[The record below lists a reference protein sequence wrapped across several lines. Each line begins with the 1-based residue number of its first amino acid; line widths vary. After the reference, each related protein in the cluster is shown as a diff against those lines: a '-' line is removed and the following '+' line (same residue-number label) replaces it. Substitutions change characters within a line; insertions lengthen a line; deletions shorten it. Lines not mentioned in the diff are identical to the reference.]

1 MNRPIKTPGA
11 INSIRARAATFA
23 TMGVVAAAG
32 LLNNSTHAQV
42 LINPSL
48 FSFSSQR
55 TSPPRQAIHTVD
67 GSGLTAGASGIL
79 GAADSTH
86 NTDPNAMWLTYG
98 NLIVPIDLNPAI
110 TYDLNG
116 YYDLVTT
123 RIWNYNQVNFTA
135 GGAMDVQVAV
145 SIDGQTFTPIS
156 TNTFARAFQ
165 DPLEV
170 SQDFATAASTVRY
183 VRFTIFTDYFG
194 NDFLNQVFTTSGD
207 QRRLVGLSEVR
218 FEGNSSSS
226 GPPFITQQPI
236 GATNVSGQTAM
247 LTVTA
252 TNVSGSPSAVAYQ
265 WRKNGTNLVDGAKFS
280 GVTTPN
286 LSVNNLVLLD
296 SGNYDVV
303 VRNTENSQTIASVP
317 AYLRV
322 VLRPTVSVTLLNT
335 NILLAP
341 SITFASPIHSFGD
354 FAASHLTDGSG
365 LTAGPSGILGA
376 ADSTHGNVADAS
388 MYQSSGVAT
397 VKEAIIIF
405 NLGAILSLHTTRI
418 WNYNELF
425 NNSPNTGL
433 GAADIEVAVSLD
445 NTNYTVLTNLAPIRS
460 TAITNE
466 PSQDFDTLA
475 TGIQYVRF
483 DLTSF
488 NGGKQAGLSEVRF
501 ISPNAGTEITLDNM
515 EVGLHYAVEY
525 RNSMNPADPWQVLR
539 DIPKL
544 YNPAPFVVTDPT
556 PIQTQRYY
564 RAVLYP

>member
-1 MNRPIKTPGA
+1 M
-11 INSIRARAATFA
+11 ARAAPFA
-23 TMGVVAAAG
+23 MTGVVAAVC
-32 LLNNSTHAQV
+32 LLTNSAQAAV
-42 LINPSL
+42 LIQPDL

-67 GSGLTAGASGIL
+67 GSGLTNGPSGIL

-86 NTDPNAMWLTYG
+86 NVDPNAMWLTYG
-98 NLIVPIDLNPAI
+98 NLIVPIDVHPSIAF
-110 TYDLNG
+110 DLKG

-145 SIDGQTFTPIS
+145 SLDGTTFTPIS

-165 DPLEV
+165 DPAEV
-170 SQDFATAASTVRY
+170 AQDFATAASTVRY

-194 NDFLNQVFTTSGD
+194 NDFLNGVFTTSGD

-218 FEGNSSSS
+218 FEGNPSSS
-226 GPPFITQQPI
+226 GPPFITQQPVGMTSVSGQSAVLTV
-236 GATNVSGQTAM
+236 GATNITR
-247 LTVTA
+247 
-252 TNVSGSPSAVAYQ
+252 NPSAVAYQ
-265 WRKNGTNLVDGAKFS
+265 WRKNGTNLVDGAKYS
-280 GVTTPN
+280 GVTTGN
-286 LSVNNLVLLD
+286 LSVNNLLLLD
-296 SGNYDVV
+296 AGNYDVV
-303 VRNTENSQTIASVP
+303 VRNTENNQTITSVP
-317 AYLRV
+317 AFLRV
-322 VLRPTVSVTLLNT
+322 VLRPTVSLTLVNT

-341 SITFASPIHSFGD
+341 SITYASPIHPFGD

-376 ADSTHGNVADAS
+376 ADSTHGNLADAA

-397 VKEAIIIF
+397 AKEAIIIF

-433 GAADIEVAVSLD
+433 GAADIEVAVSLN

-460 TAITNE
+460 TAIANE
-466 PSQDFDTLA
+466 SSQDFGISA
-475 TGIQYVRF
+475 TGVRYVRF

-501 ISPNAGTEITLDNM
+501 ISPNAGTEIKLDNL
-515 EVGLHYAVEY
+515 EVGLRYAVEY
-525 RNSMNPADPWQVLR
+525 RNSLNPADPWQVLR